1 MQDVLRELPLTEE
14 ISGAIL
20 ELQGPAGR
28 ILERALLR
36 EQGGYGDDDDAEQ
49 ILTEAWMEAVEW
61 AETTRGEGLI
71 G

>member
-1 MQDVLRELPLTEE
+1 
-14 ISGAIL
+14 
-20 ELQGPAGR
+20 LQGPAGR